1 MYSVD
6 CLSSWS
12 CSFTRSNFCYLWKD
26 KGRIL
31 FVELCKRQ
39 SFLVVVIRC
48 TARAILI
55 WNVFLSVLPL
65 AASCQVLMDVV
76 VFVLAF
82 DVWNSFSFKLYSIKL
97 NRLLVPAIQ
106 RPVTRV
112 LTLARTVVKFNNGRE
127 QNYNISVKASIRK
140 NSITFQRRKRKPIVC
155 FVQTHRELG

>member
-1 MYSVD
+1 M
-6 CLSSWS
+6 
-12 CSFTRSNFCYLWKD
+12 
-26 KGRIL
+26 
-31 FVELCKRQ
+31 
-39 SFLVVVIRC
+39 
-48 TARAILI
+48 
-55 WNVFLSVLPL
+55 FLSVLPL
-65 AASCQVLMDVV
+65 DASCQVLMDVV

-140 NSITFQRRKRKPIVC
+140 NSITFRK
-155 FVQTHRELG
+155 T